1 MPMID
6 TLARHVA
13 ALSEARRLTGMI
25 LANNPAFVA
34 LQRLETG
41 HDCSSL
47 EAELAS
53 DRVYVAYQNL
63 SAELAVLQPAA
74 QSNST
79 PLSQSIALIPKPAPV
94 EAERRCALTPCR
106 HDKSSVGDK
115 LRYVLGE
122 PAIPAEAAPERI
134 ERAAGFEP
142 RPIEASVAIVR
153 RDVNVQQV
161 PATAPGTPAIAKM
174 ADGPKVSLL
183 TLFRR

>member
-1 MPMID
+1 MID

-41 HDCSSL
+41 HDRSSL
-47 EAELAS
+47 EAELAG
-53 DRVYVAYQNL
+53 DRVYVAYRNL
-63 SAELAVLQPAA
+63 SAELAVLQPTAEYKSA
-74 QSNST
+74 
-79 PLSQSIALIPKPAPV
+79 PLSLSIALIPKPAPV
-94 EAERRCALTPCR
+94 EPERTCALTPCR

-122 PAIPAEAAPERI
+122 SAIPAEAAPERI
-134 ERAAGFEP
+134 ERAVGFEP
-142 RPIEASVAIVR
+142 RPFEASVAIVR
-153 RDVNVQQV
+153 RDVNSKQDR
-161 PATAPGTPAIAKM
+161 PAAPVHAKM
-174 ADGPKVSLL
+174 ADGPKVSLF